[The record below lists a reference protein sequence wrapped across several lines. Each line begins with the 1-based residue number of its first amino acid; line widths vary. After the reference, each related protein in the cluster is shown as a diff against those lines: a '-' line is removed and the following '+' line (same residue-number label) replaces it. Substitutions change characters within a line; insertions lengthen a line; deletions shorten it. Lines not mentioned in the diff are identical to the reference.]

1 MFETILSPVELGTL
15 KLKNRIIFA
24 PTSMGLQ
31 GEEYYQKI
39 EQIASGGCAM
49 IIIGDCSGTPPGLD
63 RAFTAKRDL
72 PTYQKLTEICTQA
85 RLPDLCTAPPDR
97 HQHKGHDQI
106 HPRCSQQKDHAA
118 AAASAAQRAGVP
130 LHHQHARK
138 KTKRSPTAFARCCAA
153 QNAG

>member
-49 IIIGDCSGTPPGLD
+49 IIIGDVPV
-63 RAFTAKRDL
+63 L
-72 PTYQKLTEICTQA
+72 PTRFGQSLYSKKGFAHYQKLTEIAHKHDCRICAQ
-85 RLPDLCTAPPDR
+85 L
-97 HQHKGHDQI
+97 HQTDTNIKGMI
-106 HPRCSQQKDHAA
+106 KYIPGVLSKKITPQQL
-118 AAASAAQRAGVP
+118 RP
-130 LHHQHARK
+130 LLNEQDVY
-138 KTKRSPTAFARCCAA
+138 KR
-153 QNAG
+153 QLLL